1 MSDCCIQATYDQ
13 NTNHGV
19 TGLQTL
25 PIKRVLMSRNFLS
38 FRYMIP
44 PRLTLVTGATGFVGS
59 AVARCLGAAGWP
71 LRLLTR
77 STSNRRNLAG
87 LSAEIVVGD
96 LGDDVSLRAAVQGC
110 DALFHVAADYRI
122 WVPNPM
128 AMHQANVIGTRRLL
142 ELAQDAGVSR
152 MVYTSSVAT
161 LGLHPDGAPANED
174 TVSSLATMVGIY
186 KKSKYLAEQAVHE
199 LVAGRQLP
207 CVIVNPSTPIGP
219 FDVKPTPTGQMIVA
233 AANGKMPAF
242 VDTGLNIVHVDDVA
256 TGHLQAYLHGQP
268 GQRYI
273 LGGDNL
279 PLSAILA
286 LVAQASGRR
295 APKIKLPIAPLVP
308 LALAAEA
315 TARLTGREP
324 LITRDGLRMARKKMY
339 FSSAK
344 AETELGYLH
353 RPAHEAVADA
363 VRWFKQEGYC

>member
-1 MSDCCIQATYDQ
+1 M
-13 NTNHGV
+13 
-19 TGLQTL
+19 L
-25 PIKRVLMSRNFLS
+25 
-38 FRYMIP
+38 P

-59 AVARCLGAAGWP
+59 AVARCLSAAGWP

-77 STSNRRNLAG
+77 NASNRRNLTG
-87 LSAEIVVGD
+87 LQAEIVTGD
-96 LGDDVSLRAAVQGC
+96 LTDEASLRAAVQGC

-161 LGLHPDGAPANED
+161 LGLHPDGTPADEN
-174 TVSSLATMVGIY
+174 TVSSLATMVGTY

-233 AANGKMPAF
+233 AARGKMPAF
-242 VDTGLNIVHVDDVA
+242 VDTGLNLAHVDDVA
-256 TGHLQAYLHGQP
+256 TGHLQAFLHGRI
-268 GQRYI
+268 GERYI
-273 LGGDNL
+273 LGGNNL

-286 LVAQASGRR
+286 LVAQAIGRR
-295 APKIKLPIAPLVP
+295 APRIKLPITPLFPV
-308 LALAAEA
+308 ALAAESV
-315 TARLTGREP
+315 ARLTGHEP
-324 LITRDGLRMARKKMY
+324 LVTRDGLRMARKKMY

-344 AETELGYLH
+344 AESELGYRH
-353 RPAHEAVADA
+353 RPASTAVTDA

>member
-1 MSDCCIQATYDQ
+1 M
-13 NTNHGV
+13 
-19 TGLQTL
+19 L
-25 PIKRVLMSRNFLS
+25 
-38 FRYMIP
+38 P

-59 AVARCLGAAGWP
+59 AVARCLTAAGWP

-77 STSNRRNLAG
+77 NTSNRRNLSG
-87 LSAEIVVGD
+87 LSAEIAVGD
-96 LGDDVSLRAAVQGC
+96 LTDEASLQAAVKGC

-161 LGLHPDGAPANED
+161 LGLHADGTSADEN
-174 TVSSLATMVGIY
+174 TVSSLATMVGTY
-186 KKSKYLAEQAVHE
+186 KRSKYLAEQAVHE
-199 LVAGRQLP
+199 LIAGRQLP

-233 AANGKMPAF
+233 AARGKMPAF
-242 VDTGLNIVHVDDVA
+242 VDTGLNLVHVDDVA
-256 TGHLQAYLHGQP
+256 TGHLQAFLHGQQ
-268 GQRYI
+268 GERYI

-286 LVAQASGRR
+286 LVAQATGRH
-295 APKIKLPIAPLVP
+295 APRIKLPIAPLLPV
-308 LALAAEA
+308 ALAAELL
-315 TARLTGREP
+315 ARFTGREP
-324 LITRDGLRMARKKMY
+324 LVTRDGLRMARKKMY

-344 AETELGYLH
+344 AESELGYRH
-353 RPAHEAVADA
+353 RPASAAVADA
-363 VRWFKQEGYC
+363 VCWFKQEGYC